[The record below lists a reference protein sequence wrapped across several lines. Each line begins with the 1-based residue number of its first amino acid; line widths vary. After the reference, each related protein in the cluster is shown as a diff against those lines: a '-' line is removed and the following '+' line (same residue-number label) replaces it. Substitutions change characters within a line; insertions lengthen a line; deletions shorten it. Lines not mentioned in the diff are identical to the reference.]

1 MTRTLYT
8 DGSPKGRIAI
18 VIPGN
23 SPESE
28 SKVVAIPADTTNN
41 EAEYMAIIESL
52 KYIDNY
58 IKSTGD
64 ESPWM
69 ILSDSNL
76 AIMQSSGLWKCRA
89 ENLIPYLQ
97 QVQYYVDNLPVNIEF
112 KWVSRDDNP
121 AGILLEDILNYERQV
136 NKEMQNE
143 QETGRIRP
151 YARKLFR
158 EL

>member
-1 MTRTLYT
+1 M
-8 DGSPKGRIAI
+8 
-18 VIPGN
+18 
-23 SPESE
+23 
-28 SKVVAIPADTTNN
+28 AIPADTTNN

-64 ESPWM
+64 QAQWM

-76 AIMQSSGLWKCRA
+76 AIMQSSGQWNCKA

-136 NKEMQNE
+136 NKEIQNE